1 MSSPYVQGLARNG
14 IIHFDPDAYIR
25 DGVAHYVEQDD
36 GYLPFD
42 RPLYA
47 TPFPLG
53 YRVPVMQPEQPHKD
67 VYVKHEKH
75 SSSWGAAIIGAAIGA
90 LGMYL
95 GYEFFKDKE
104 KVVVK
109 PVETSPEA
117 KPEVKSDVKADAK
130 AEVKTEAKSTAEK
143 AKEGTKGFFADV
155 KDLAVETK
163 DKVVGWFKGKK
174 VESEIDKVVNDA
186 ARNPAPVQ
194 KGYFKTR
201 FQKTKIALGIAAAG
215 AALYVV
221 YNWIFGRSHNSSAPP
236 NSGGH

>member
-1 MSSPYVQGLARNG
+1 MSSVQGLARNG

-25 DGVAHYVEQDD
+25 YGVAQYVEQDD

-47 TPFPLG
+47 TPYVG
-53 YRVPVMQPEQPHKD
+53 YPPPTMRQEQPHHD

-75 SSSWGAAIIGAAIGA
+75 SSSWGAAIVGAIIGA

-95 GYEFFKDKE
+95 GYEFFKDKD
-104 KVVVK
+104 KTVVK
-109 PVETSPEA
+109 PVETKPEV
-117 KPEVKSDVKADAK
+117 KPEVKSEAK
-130 AEVKTEAKSTAEK
+130 TDVKTEAKSTVEK

-186 ARNPAPVQ
+186 ARNPASVQ

-201 FQKTKIALGIAAAG
+201 FYKTKIALGIAAA
-215 AALYVV
+215 ATALYIV
-221 YNWIFGRSHNSSAPP
+221 YNWFAGKSHDSAQ
-236 NSGGH
+236 SHGGGH